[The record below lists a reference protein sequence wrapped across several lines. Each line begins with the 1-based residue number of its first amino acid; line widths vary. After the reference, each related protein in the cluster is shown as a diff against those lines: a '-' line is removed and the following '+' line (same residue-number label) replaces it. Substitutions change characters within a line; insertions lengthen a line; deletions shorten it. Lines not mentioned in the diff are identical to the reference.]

1 MNAFR
6 FKNKPQTNTIIINTS
21 IAGVLSILIF
31 TGFDIYINKQ
41 MAYLLA
47 SILFFISAMS
57 AIKKAGKEFEEIIV
71 RENDFKFYFGNKMKE
86 PLLISKTKV
95 SALLSENNIKFT
107 NNESKKIIGYAYKS
121 KLENEGDWDELIKY
135 INLYDT

>member
-6 FKNKPQTNTIIINTS
+6 FKNKPQTNTIIIYTS

-47 SILFFISAMS
+47 SILSFISVMS

-95 SALLSENNIKFT
+95 SAFLSGNNVKFT

-135 INLYDT
+135 INPYDT